1 MKKLLPFLLSVLLLL
16 CGDAFAKSKRQP
28 RKQPRKSEQELRQ
41 DLKVQPKKMESDRDL
56 RRNVKHYNSSTWING
71 IPMYDQGSRPEC
83 AVAVIRR
90 LLDYY
95 ATKNQVNMNALRQA
109 LGYDK
114 STGTEI
120 NQMVKAIQKYSP
132 QLRLNFQPIYSYMET
147 TLNIKEAL
155 TQYNKYTTSK
165 NQVIDVPKE
174 ISPTDGFQPFVKNI
188 HFQAWQKMRC
198 TEQKR
203 EQQNAWKQITRQ
215 IDQGIPVVWGV
226 TLGLAQEQGN
236 KQKVGGHL
244 RLIIGYDASKGRIL
258 YSDSW
263 GAGHEKKEML
273 WDVAWAITQHLF
285 VLSPRN

>member
-56 RRNVKHYNSSTWING
+56 RRNVKHYNSSIWING

-83 AVAVIRR
+83 AIAVIRR

-95 ATKNQVNMNALRQA
+95 ATKNNVNMNALRQA

-114 STGTEI
+114 SAGTEI

-155 TQYNKYTTSK
+155 IQYNKYTASK

-174 ISPTDGFQPFVKNI
+174 ISPTDGFQPFVQKIN
-188 HFQAWQKMRC
+188 FKAWQKMRC

-244 RLIIGYDASKGRIL
+244 RLIIGYDAAKGRIL

-263 GAGHEKKEML
+263 GAGHKKKEML